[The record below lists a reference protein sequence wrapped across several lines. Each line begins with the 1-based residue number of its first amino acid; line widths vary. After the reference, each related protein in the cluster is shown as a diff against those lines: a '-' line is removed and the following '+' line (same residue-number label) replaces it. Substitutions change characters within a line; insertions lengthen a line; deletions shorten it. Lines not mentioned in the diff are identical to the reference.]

1 MRLAD
6 LQDDWFEEG
15 REQGVEE
22 GRAEGRAEGLL
33 DGVRQGKI
41 QMLLELVRKG
51 RLSLDEAIADSG
63 LSKEEFMAAFEQYK
77 LSELAEK

>member
-15 REQGVEE
+15 REQGREE
-22 GRAEGRAEGLL
+22 GREEGILQTL
-33 DGVRQGKI
+33 IK
-41 QMLLELVRKG
+41 MVRKG